1 VLDFL
6 NPVKGFGV
14 TFREMFRKVDTVMY
28 PEDKRPTAPRFHG
41 HHQLN
46 RWPDGLEKCIG
57 CELCA
62 WACPADAI
70 YVEGRDNTEGGRFS
84 PGERYG
90 HVYQINYL
98 RCILCGLCI
107 EACPTRALTMTNE
120 YEIADDNRESLI
132 WTKEQLLV
140 PLLETMEAP
149 PHPMRLGN
157 DEKDYY
163 RLGGAGVSRTGRAPG
178 QSGPGGVTG
187 PAVQAT
193 ATGDHVAGQDEVKP
207 GGEQVTYSGQE
218 AEL

>member
-1 VLDFL
+1 MLDFL
-6 NPVKGFGV
+6 NPIKGFGV
-14 TFREMFRKVDTVMY
+14 TFTEMFKKVDTVMY
-28 PEDKRPTAPRFHG
+28 PEDKRPTAPRYHG

-70 YVEGRDNTEGGRFS
+70 YVEGRDNTSEERYS

-90 HVYQINYL
+90 HIYQINYL

-120 YEIADDNRESLI
+120 YEIADDDREKLI

-140 PLLETMEAP
+140 PLLSDMEAP
-149 PHPMRLGN
+149 PHPMRLGK

-163 RLGGAGVSRTGRAPG
+163 RLGGAGVS
-178 QSGPGGVTG
+178 
-187 PAVQAT
+187 PAARR
-193 ATGDHVAGQDEVKP
+193 P
-207 GGEQVTYSGQE
+207 GQE
-218 AEL
+218 AEQ